1 MIENISAVI
10 ITKNAAE
17 TIKVTLDSLSGF
29 KEVVVYDNDSKDKTL
44 EIVVAYNNVRLFNG
58 EFIGF
63 GPTKNVASNLAS
75 NDWIFSIDADE
86 SVSNKLFIHLS
97 EIDLE
102 SKLIGE
108 IRRDNYFMS
117 KEIRVAGWGR
127 DKLIRLFNRT
137 EFRFSDLH
145 VHEKVEVDSSAR
157 KVALRGSIKHNS
169 INNLSQTLE
178 KANLYSELY
187 AEQSNTYYPLWVILF
202 KSLYA
207 FIRTYFLQR
216 GFLAGWRGLV
226 LSYSNSVGVFYK
238 YIKVYARQK
247 QRSKE

>member
-10 ITKNAAE
+10 ITKNVSE
-17 TIKVTLDSLSGF
+17 TIKVTLDSLAAFNEIIVFDSGST
-29 KEVVVYDNDSKDKTL
+29 DNTID
-44 EIVVAYNNVRLFNG
+44 IVQTYENVSLFQG
-58 EFIGF
+58 EFLGF
-63 GPTKNVASNLAS
+63 GPTKNYAINLAR

-86 SVSNKLFIHLS
+86 SVSNKLLIHLS

-108 IRRDNYFMS
+108 IRRDNYFMG
-117 KEIRVAGWGR
+117 KEITVAGWGR
-127 DKLIRLFNRT
+127 DRLVRLFNRT
-137 EFRFSDLH
+137 EFCFSDRQ
-145 VHEKVEVDSSAR
+145 VHEKVEVDPSAR
-157 KVALRGSIKHNS
+157 KIVLRGSVKHYS

-178 KANLYSELY
+178 KANFYSELY
-187 AEQSNTYYPLWVILF
+187 AEQSNTYYPLWLILF
-202 KSLYA
+202 KSLYS

>member
-10 ITKNAAE
+10 ITNNASE
-17 TIKVTLDSLSGF
+17 TIKVTMDSLSDF
-29 KEVVVYDNDSKDKTL
+29 KEVVIYDSGSIDNTL
-44 EIVVAYNNVRLFNG
+44 EIVTNYTNARLFNG
-58 EFIGF
+58 EFLGF
-63 GPTKNVASNLAS
+63 GPTKNFASNLAS

-86 SVSNKLFIHLS
+86 SISNKLCLHLS

-108 IRRDNYFMS
+108 IRRDNYFMG
-117 KEIRVAGWGR
+117 KEMRVAGWGR

-137 EFRFSDLH
+137 EFRFSDRQ

-157 KVALRGSIKHNS
+157 KIALRGSILHNS

-187 AEQSNTYYPLWVILF
+187 AEENNKHYPIWVIMCKTGYSFL
-202 KSLYA
+202 
-207 FIRTYFLQR
+207 RTYVLQR
-216 GFLAGWRGLV
+216 GFSAGWRGLV
-226 LSYSNSVGVFYK
+226 LSISNSIGVFYK
-238 YIKVYARQK
+238 YIKVYVRQK
-247 QRSKE
+247 QKK

>member
-1 MIENISAVI
+1 MIENISVVI
-10 ITKNAAE
+10 ITKNASE
-17 TIKVTLDSLSGF
+17 TIKVTLDSLTGF
-29 KEVVVYDNDSKDKTL
+29 KEVVVFDNGSTDNTID
-44 EIVVAYNNVRLFNG
+44 IVQSYENVSFFQG

-63 GPTKNVASNLAS
+63 GPTKNIASNLAR
-75 NDWIFSIDADE
+75 NDWIFSIDSDE
-86 SVSNKLFIHLS
+86 SISNKLYLHLS

-108 IRRDNYFMS
+108 IRRDNYFMG
-117 KEIRVAGWGR
+117 KEIKVASWGR

-137 EFRFSDLH
+137 EFRFSNLQ

-157 KVALRGSIKHNS
+157 KIELRGSIKHNS

-178 KANLYSELY
+178 KANFYSELY
-187 AEQSNTYYPLWVILF
+187 AKQSNTYYPLWIILF

-207 FIRTYFLQR
+207 FIRIYFLQR

-226 LSYSNSVGVFYK
+226 LAYSNSVGVFYK